1 MDLGRVDSLIVG
13 AGVIG
18 LAIAR
23 RLAIA
28 GLSPLVVEKAG
39 CIGSE
44 TSSRNSEVIHAG
56 LYYPSGSLK
65 ARLCV
70 AGRNALYAYCESR
83 NVPHRQIGKLIVA
96 TQPQDVPRLNAI
108 AANAEASGAGALDWL
123 DANDAARREPA
134 LRAEAALW
142 SPRTGIVDSHALM
155 LALQGDAEAR
165 GAQIVLNVT
174 AQCATTETNGFAVKF
189 ADGSRIRTRVL
200 INAAG
205 LHAPGFR
212 IGGVSSPDYHFA
224 KGSYFTLDGK
234 APFSHLIYPVPPEGG
249 LGIHLSLDMSG
260 QARFGPDIEWV
271 EDIDYPVDPAR
282 KPLFVEAVKRWWPEV
297 DADRLQPGYAG
308 VRPKLSGPG
317 DAQADFAI
325 EGAET
330 HGLPGLI
337 QLYGIESPGLTAC
350 LAIADE
356 VANRLK
362 TDDITA

>member
-28 GLSPLVVEKAG
+28 GLSPLIVEKAG
-39 CIGSE
+39 RIGSE

-56 LYYPSGSLK
+56 LYYPPGSLK

-70 AGRNALYAYCESR
+70 AGREALYAYCESR
-83 NVPHRQIGKLIVA
+83 HVPHRQIGKLIVA
-96 TQPQDVPRLNAI
+96 TQAQDIPRLHAI
-108 AANAEASGAGALDWL
+108 ATNAEASGAGALDWL
-123 DANDAARREPA
+123 DASNIRRLEPA
-134 LRAEAALW
+134 LTAEAALW
-142 SPRTGIVDSHALM
+142 SPQTGIVDSHALM
-155 LALQGDAEAR
+155 LALQGEAEAN
-165 GAQIVLNVT
+165 GAQIAFN
-174 AQCATTETNGFAVKF
+174 TEASRAVAESDGFAVIF
-189 ADGSRIRTRVL
+189 ADGSRIRTRIL

-205 LHAPGFR
+205 LQAPGFKVE
-212 IGGVSSPDYHFA
+212 GVAPPDYHFA
-224 KGSYFTLDGK
+224 KGSYFTLDGT

-249 LGIHLSLDMSG
+249 LGIHLTLDMAG

-271 EDIDYPVDPAR
+271 DHIDYAVDPAR
-282 KPLFVEAVKRWWPEV
+282 KTLFVEAVKRWWPGLE
-297 DADRLQPGYAG
+297 ANRLQPGYAG

-317 DAQADFAI
+317 DAAADFRIDSAVD
-325 EGAET
+325 
-330 HGLPGLI
+330 HGLPGLV
-337 QLYGIESPGLTAC
+337 QLFGVESPGLTAC
-350 LAIADE
+350 LAIADA